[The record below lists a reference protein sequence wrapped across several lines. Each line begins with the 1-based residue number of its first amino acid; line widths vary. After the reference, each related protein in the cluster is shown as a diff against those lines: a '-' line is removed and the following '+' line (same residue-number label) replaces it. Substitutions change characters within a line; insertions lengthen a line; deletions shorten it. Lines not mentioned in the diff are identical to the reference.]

1 MPWWDEVFG
10 VFLNLHSPSRW
21 APVEVMQNASRAQ
34 ARDRVKVAARCT
46 SASV

>member
-1 MPWWDEVFG
+1 MLVGSLVVHEFDYTVKPG
-10 VFLNLHSPSRW
+10 NSG
-21 APVEVMQNASRAQ
+21 EVMQNASRAQ